1 LVQTDPRLTNR
12 CERFALKRLA
22 LARRRTIK
30 RYTEFAM
37 DAARLLMTF
46 TILLIGIGVSRFV
59 VTTMGRAGDVMATL
73 FVPPDRALG
82 WPRGV
87 QESDEPWGWR
97 RPPGGGPAPPVDRG
111 GDDDDRGSGEPRAW
125 TEPQHGSFVVPVD
138 RVAPVHL
145 GVRPH

>member
-1 LVQTDPRLTNR
+1 
-12 CERFALKRLA
+12 
-22 LARRRTIK
+22 
-30 RYTEFAM
+30 M
-37 DAARLLMTF
+37 DASRLLITF
-46 TILLIGIGVSRFV
+46 TILLVGIGISRFV

-87 QESDEPWGWR
+87 QESDEPWAWQ
-97 RPPGGGPAPPVDRG
+97 RPPSVSAERPIEPNDDGGGTPAD
-111 GDDDDRGSGEPRAW
+111 PREW
-125 TEPQHGSFVVPVD
+125 TDPAAGRFVVPVD

>member
-1 LVQTDPRLTNR
+1 MDASRLT
-12 CERFALKRLA
+12 
-22 LARRRTIK
+22 
-30 RYTEFAM
+30 
-37 DAARLLMTF
+37 MTF
-46 TILLIGIGVSRFV
+46 AVLLIGIGISRFV
-59 VTTMGRAGDVMATL
+59 LSTMGRAGDVMASL

-97 RPPGGGPAPPVDRG
+97 RPSAGGLSRPGDTGA
-111 GDDDDRGSGEPRAW
+111 DDDDRGSGEARDW
-125 TEPQHGSFVVPVD
+125 TEPLHGTFVVPVD

>member
-1 LVQTDPRLTNR
+1 
-12 CERFALKRLA
+12 
-22 LARRRTIK
+22 
-30 RYTEFAM
+30 M

-46 TILLIGIGVSRFV
+46 TILLIGIGISRFV

-73 FVPPDRALG
+73 FVPPDQALG

-97 RPPGGGPAPPVDRG
+97 RSTAAGSSRPVDRG
-111 GDDDDRGSGEPRAW
+111 DDDDDRASGDVREWVEPL
-125 TEPQHGSFVVPVD
+125 HGTFVVPVD